1 MNQFWCCL
9 LTPEYKY
16 TLECMRAC
24 ERAYMLWLCW
34 GQGIIWIQFTSC
46 FKINCYVHQH
56 LPELDFNRSWWDIHR
71 EKIDGIVQEMPKLN
85 AQLMLYIHYEW
96 IDVNIYSVRTFA
108 GCVHNTKHCILGVM
122 LTISSDFFKEWNA
135 YTVHVRIFDAIEC
148 GGRKLTCT
156 FLSDFIC
163 SWTLNVRVI
172 AFDDKHKQANK

>member
-16 TLECMRAC
+16 TLECMRAS
-24 ERAYMLWLCW
+24 ERAYVLWLCW

-85 AQLMLYIHYEW
+85 TQLMLYIHYEW

-108 GCVHNTKHCILGVM
+108 GCVHNTKHCTLGVM
-122 LTISSDFFKEWNA
+122 LTISSDFSKEWNA
-135 YTVHVRIFDAIEC
+135 YAFEF
-148 GGRKLTCT
+148 LTQ
-156 FLSDFIC
+156 
-163 SWTLNVRVI
+163 LNVV
-172 AFDDKHKQANK
+172 DAN